1 VQASANEPSA
11 QPAQPSAN
19 DEGAQPVDKAPNET
33 APAQPS
39 ASDKSAQPV
48 DKAPSETAP
57 APPSANDKSTGP
69 DGAPESS
76 KSLEGTPSVVTAPAQ
91 APTMPPATD
100 AVAPTTAPAPALEN
114 PSIAEPVPPQA
125 QQPPVTPSETA
136 IVPFVPAATPPIRS
150 TPPSAVPTETVQAT
164 AIQPTPR
171 TKYFGIGL
179 DLGISGIL
187 PDAGLLLA
195 GRPVRPIHVQLG
207 AGFNG
212 IGYGIRGGLT
222 LINPYFIPL
231 SLTWEGGHYFE
242 SDANRAV
249 RWFSKDTQDVA
260 SLKRFSYD
268 YMNLLAGI
276 ALENRS
282 YAFYLR
288 AGVTW
293 MRTTVKDFQQS
304 VNDVAHT
311 NLVASDPK
319 IRYRGP
325 TLKLGM
331 IFFL

>member
-1 VQASANEPSA
+1 MASPKDPSPARPSANEPSA
-11 QPAQPSAN
+11 QPAHPSAN

-39 ASDKSAQPV
+39 ANDKSTGPV
-48 DKAPSETAP
+48 DKAPSET
-57 APPSANDKSTGP
+57 
-69 DGAPESS
+69 
-76 KSLEGTPSVVTAPAQ
+76 Q

-100 AVAPTTAPAPALEN
+100 AVAPTMAPAPALEN
-114 PSIAEPVPPQA
+114 PSIAEPVPPQP
-125 QQPPVTPSETA
+125 QQPPVTPPETA
-136 IVPFVPAATPPIRS
+136 IVPFVPAATSPIRS
-150 TPPSAVPTETVQAT
+150 TPSSAVPTETVQAA
-164 AIQPTPR
+164 AIQPSPR

-195 GRPVRPIHVQLG
+195 GRPVGPIHVQLG

-222 LINPYFIPL
+222 LINPYFVPL

-242 SDANRAV
+242 GDANRAV
-249 RWFSKDTQDVA
+249 RWFSKDTQDIA

-276 ALENRS
+276 ALESRS
-282 YAFYLR
+282 YSFYLR

-293 MRTTVKDFQQS
+293 MHTTVKDFQQS

-311 NLVASDPK
+311 DLVASDPK